1 MRNSKLLFATGLL
14 VVALVF
20 AGCAKPP
27 EMEMNAAKT
36 ALDDARNSVQA
47 DKWAP
52 TEYQQAKSTYDA
64 ATAAVEEQNQKFA
77 LTRNYDKA
85 KESFEQAKTESE
97 SAKQA
102 AVANKEAAKNQANTK
117 LQEASAAI
125 DAAREALKAAPVT
138 KDTRADIQLFTAD
151 IDGLDQSLGE
161 VRSMISSEDYMGA
174 SSKADAITQQA
185 NDMATKLTEATQK
198 AAMKRKGR

>member
-1 MRNSKLLFATGLL
+1 MRTSKVLLASGLL
-14 VVALVF
+14 VVGLVL

-52 TEYQQAKSTYDA
+52 TEYQKAKSSYDA
-64 ATAAVEEQNQKFA
+64 ASAAVEEQNQKFA

-85 KESFEQAKTESE
+85 KQDFEQAKTDAE

-102 AVANKEAAKNQANTK
+102 AVANKEAAKNEANTK

-125 DAAREALKAAPVT
+125 DAAREALKAAPMT
-138 KDTRADIQLFTAD
+138 KDTRADIQLFTSD
-151 IDGLDQSLGE
+151 LDGLDQSLGE

-185 NDMATKLTEATQK
+185 NDMATKLTEAAQK
-198 AAMKRKGR
+198 VKKGRR